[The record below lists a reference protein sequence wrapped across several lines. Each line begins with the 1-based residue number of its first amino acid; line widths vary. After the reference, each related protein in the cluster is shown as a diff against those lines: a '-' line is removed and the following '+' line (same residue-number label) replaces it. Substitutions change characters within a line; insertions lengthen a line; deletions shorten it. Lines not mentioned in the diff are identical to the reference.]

1 MGESMWA
8 QPVYVGL
15 DPSMAG
21 FGIAIINKNK
31 QEIIL
36 DELKS
41 DDHHNFIWMCWSI
54 ENLYNG
60 IYSRYKN
67 YFDYK
72 TCFAQELPISAGIN
86 SGKLNALGIFFY
98 HKLGSLSKYENI
110 KVYHPIKLKV
120 FHHKKKY
127 DKKDT
132 IMVVED
138 ILEMFK
144 KIGYVVYIKV
154 SRLKK
159 EESITNNEADAM
171 MYAIKTYIDRN
182 PDALITKEI
191 LDKYPRFE
199 NIVSLNEEIKI
210 ST

>member
-1 MGESMWA
+1 MGNSKWA
-8 QPVYVGL
+8 QPIYVGL
-15 DPSMAG
+15 DPSMSG
-21 FGIAIINKNK
+21 FGVAIINKNK

-41 DDHHNFIWMCWSI
+41 DDHHNFIMMCWSI

-60 IYSRYKN
+60 FYSRYA
-67 YFDYK
+67 DYLEYN

-127 DKKDT
+127 DKWDT
-132 IMVVED
+132 IAVVED
-138 ILEMFK
+138 ILNMFES
-144 KIGYVVYIKV
+144 IGYSINIKV
-154 SRLKK
+154 SRTKK
-159 EESITNNEADAM
+159 KIAITNNEADAM
-171 MYAIKTYIDRN
+171 MYAIKTYLDRN
-182 PDALITKEI
+182 PDALISKDI
-191 LDKYPRFE
+191 MAKYPRFE
-199 NIVSLNEEIKI
+199 VVVSLNEEKHL
-210 ST
+210 